1 MRMSTTR
8 KKTITMRKRVMG
20 SKRGNLR
27 MGSWD
32 KKGAEEMRI
41 KMKGKDKRKDKIN
54 ERFWVLERK
63 GNEESC
69 VSLYI
74 ILLFFII
81 LDSSV
86 LLNF

>member
-1 MRMSTTR
+1 
-8 KKTITMRKRVMG
+8 MRKRVMG

-32 KKGAEEMRI
+32 KKGAGEMRI

-63 GNEESC
+63 GNER
-69 VSLYI
+69 V
-74 ILLFFII
+74 
-81 LDSSV
+81 V
-86 LLNF
+86 